1 MAHNLKEYL
10 IMIILFEDSS
20 DIQMEMNILEIC
32 IMAKDKVKDPI
43 FVYKKIKDIK
53 DNGKMISK
61 MEKVMHLFNLGSIV
75 FSNGDQFTGIF
86 KNGSVD

>member
-1 MAHNLKEYL
+1 
-10 IMIILFEDSS
+10 MIILFEDSS

-32 IMAKDKVKDPI
+32 IMVKDKVKDLI

-75 FSNGDQFTGIF
+75 FSNGD
-86 KNGSVD
+86 